1 MKKLIAAKDI
11 EALILKGEKVLYVD
25 GTEIITPSAKDLVKN
40 NGIVITTEAP
50 APKVE
55 HLIGKMFQT

>member
-25 GTEIITPSAKDLVKN
+25 G
-40 NGIVITTEAP
+40 
-50 APKVE
+50 
-55 HLIGKMFQT
+55 

>member
-25 GTEIITPSAKDLVKN
+25 GTEIITPSAKDLVK
-40 NGIVITTEAP
+40 IME
-50 APKVE
+50 
-55 HLIGKMFQT
+55 